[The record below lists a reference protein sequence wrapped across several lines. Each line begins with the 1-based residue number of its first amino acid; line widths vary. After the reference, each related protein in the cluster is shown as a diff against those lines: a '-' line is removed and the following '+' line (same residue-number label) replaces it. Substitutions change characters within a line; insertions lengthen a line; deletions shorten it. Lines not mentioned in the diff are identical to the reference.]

1 MDWDKVRIFHIVAE
15 AGSFTKAGDEM
26 DMSQSAVSRQ
36 ISSLE
41 ADLKVA
47 LFHRHA
53 RGLILTEQGE
63 LLYKTAHDVFN
74 KLLTTQTMLEDASD
88 KPFGELRVTTTVGFG
103 SAWLTP
109 RLNSFIN
116 LYPGIQL
123 QIILSDEE
131 LDIAMLEAD
140 VAIWL
145 REPVQQDLI
154 RRPMFTVH
162 FHVYAANSYIKKFGM
177 PKNLDDMDNHRILTF
192 GGKAPKPMEK
202 LNWLE
207 TAGLKPNEKRKPA
220 VTINNLYS
228 LRQAV
233 KRGVG
238 IAVLPDYLAQDD
250 EELVNVLPD
259 ADVPN
264 LNTYFVYP
272 EELRNSKRITVFR
285 DFLLAEARAW
295 HF

>member
-1 MDWDKVRIFHIVAE
+1 MDWDRVRIFHIVAE
-15 AGSFTKAGDEM
+15 AGSFTKAGDELE
-26 DMSQSAVSRQ
+26 MSQSAVSRQ
-36 ISSLE
+36 ISKLE
-41 ADLKVA
+41 EELKVS

-53 RGLILTEQGE
+53 RGLILTQQGE
-63 LLYKTAHDVFN
+63 TLYKTARDVFN
-74 KLLTTQTMLEDASD
+74 RFRDTQTLLSDAAN
-88 KPFGELRVTTTVGFG
+88 KPFGELKVTTTIGFG

-109 RLNSFIN
+109 RLNGFIG
-116 LYPGIQL
+116 LYPDIQL
-123 QIILSDEE
+123 QILLSDVQ
-131 LDIAMLEAD
+131 LDISMREAD

-145 REPVQQDLI
+145 QEPTQQDLI

-162 FHVYAANSYIKKFGM
+162 FHVYATNTYLKKFGV
-177 PKNLDDMDNHRILTF
+177 PKNLDDLEGHRILTF
-192 GGKAPKPMEK
+192 GGAAPQPIQK

-207 TAGLKPNEKRKPA
+207 TAGLKANEKRKPV

-250 EELVNVLPD
+250 DELVNILPR
-259 ADVPN
+259 ADVPS
-264 LNTYFVYP
+264 LHTFFVYP
-272 EELRNSKRITVFR
+272 EELRNSKRVTVFR

-295 HF
+295 NF